1 MHFALRADEVRCF
14 WHYHPPVK
22 AWQQFIHCKEEDQLE
37 KLGVID
43 QVALISRYQGVG
55 ENILDLA

>member
-1 MHFALRADEVRCF
+1 MKSAVSGTTTHML
-14 WHYHPPVK
+14 K

-37 KLGVID
+37 KLRVID